1 MRADWSLTIPSNP
14 RTQDQ
19 QDQTSSLFFLSVKE
33 MIYGHQ
39 YVYILIYFSLIKSG
53 FFPQHNFATNS
64 LPHCL
69 SLHTCVLVWKVEKG
83 KWTCMAGASEPHLY
97 FTQTRLL
104 RHLQKL
110 SEPPDIPDRPREWVG
125 RLEVWNSGTYLGYFE
140 ASGKVRV
147 FLGTAQVLTRRDLR
161 RRFHGTAVRVDES
174 PGAGVNIRSWQVS
187 ELGPKCGYTHL
198 EIPSDSCH
206 SRR

>member
-1 MRADWSLTIPSNP
+1 MRADWSLTIPSNS

-19 QDQTSSLFFLSVKE
+19 QDKTSSLFFLSVKE

-83 KWTCMAGASEPHLY
+83 NELVWRGFRTSLVLHTNTAAWGIFRSSLSLLTFLTGPGSEWGGWRCE
-97 FTQTRLL
+97 TQAHIWGIL
-104 RHLQKL
+104 R
-110 SEPPDIPDRPREWVG
+110 P
-125 RLEVWNSGTYLGYFE
+125 LERWECFWHCTGINQE
-140 ASGKVRV
+140 
-147 FLGTAQVLTRRDLR
+147 
-161 RRFHGTAVRVDES
+161 
-174 PGAGVNIRSWQVS
+174 RS
-187 ELGPKCGYTHL
+187 
-198 EIPSDSCH
+198 
-206 SRR
+206 